1 MSRRLPV
8 ILLLVL
14 LPLWLAA
21 SYGARYGF
29 MEDAQWVGICVD
41 EASRWECQVR
51 SSLGLM
57 IHFNV
62 LGFDGIG
69 GSRYRVCATGPGRV
83 VVGRAGAG
91 VRVSGAGV
99 VQHDFGCFCGGDCW
113 VAFGPG
119 FPQRLID
126 RHRGQARS
134 HRFFSEYRICVRQ
147 RSLWERACPRLTM
160 RPVGALKIYPLRTR
174 KLRHNAATIN
184 TLTSAQPQAC

>member
-51 SSLGLM
+51 SNLGLM

-62 LGFDGIG
+62 LGWSAVAAAGIG
-69 GSRYRVCATGPGRV
+69 FVLPGRV
-83 VVGRAGAG
+83 VVGCVGAG

-99 VQHDFGCFCGGDCW
+99 VQHDVGCFCGGDCCT
-113 VAFGPG
+113 AS
-119 FPQRLID
+119 
-126 RHRGQARS
+126 GQG
-134 HRFFSEYRICVRQ
+134 
-147 RSLWERACPRLTM
+147 LT
-160 RPVGALKIYPLRTR
+160 
-174 KLRHNAATIN
+174 
-184 TLTSAQPQAC
+184 